1 MQRDPYLPYRL
12 MLQLFVRIANDRQI
26 RTIVTMNSFRL
37 NRAFLMHGATQVQK
51 QIDYQGYPL
60 VYMPVIGRFYQ
71 LGTSCLS
78 WFCTNSDLL
87 DGSNEFTRNY
97 RCLQFNYCPVKPS
110 YYFHINKSIFS
121 KEVKY
126 IFIAAIFIIGLIF
139 IYTLSLNLF
148 NNSSESA
155 INISAIDRTY
165 VVPNLLVSSPFSPP
179 IFTSISLDYMNN
191 LSGWKIQPRE
201 VQTEQSTW
209 LKALTK
215 LLKLIIT

>member
-1 MQRDPYLPYRL
+1 
-12 MLQLFVRIANDRQI
+12 
-26 RTIVTMNSFRL
+26 MNSL
-37 NRAFLMHGATQVQK
+37 EIIAACSLIIA
-51 QIDYQGYPL
+51 L
-60 VYMPVIGRFYQ
+60 
-71 LGTSCLS
+71 LS
-78 WFCTNSDLL
+78 LL
-87 DGSNEFTRNY
+87 IT
-97 RCLQFNYCPVKPS
+97 
-110 YYFHINKSIFS
+110 FHINKSIFS

-165 VVPNLLVSSPFSPP
+165 VVPNLSSIVSFFTPP

-201 VQTEQSTW
+201 GANGTIHLVESPY
-209 LKALTK
+209 KAIKVDYNLGANTAFVMSK
-215 LLKLIIT
+215 RKGFSIFGENINKVN